1 MQDDTEHIR
10 SRRRTRKRRKS
21 RRGDSNA
28 FGFKESAIIGILI
41 TAFLIAIGFCLWV
54 LLPPLLRYLSESPV
68 W

>member
-1 MQDDTEHIR
+1 MQDDTKHFR
-10 SRRRTRKRRKS
+10 SRRRARKRRKS
-21 RRGDSNA
+21 KRGDSKA
-28 FGFKESAIIGILI
+28 LGFRESAIIGILI